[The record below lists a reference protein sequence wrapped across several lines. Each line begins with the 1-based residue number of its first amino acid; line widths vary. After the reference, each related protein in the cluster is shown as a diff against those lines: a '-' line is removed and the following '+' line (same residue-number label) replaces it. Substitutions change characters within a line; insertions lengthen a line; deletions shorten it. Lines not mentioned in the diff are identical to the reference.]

1 MKNRT
6 LKRKN
11 RKCFYRKGTK
21 LPPLSPPAFSAVKAG
36 RNCCLLKNVD
46 KFMEKGYFLF
56 RRRNKR
62 PRAVPWGVFIILQT
76 ILYEGTKQK
85 CLFLLGFLYL
95 RSCTQRAQNCR
106 TCSVSPT
113 MCCEGTAAG
122 CPYRPPVQTCR
133 QWFRQKRCR
142 QPVFFDS
149 EFGFQKDGVKFPR
162 HTGKAVPGS
171 GPW

>member
-1 MKNRT
+1 MFLLEGNKIASFVPSSFFRGKT
-6 LKRKN
+6 
-11 RKCFYRKGTK
+11 
-21 LPPLSPPAFSAVKAG
+21 G

-46 KFMEKGYFLF
+46 KFMGKGYLLF

-62 PRAVPWGVFIILQT
+62 PRVVPWGVFIILQT

-85 CLFLLGFLYL
+85 CLFPLGFLYL

-142 QPVFFDS
+142 QPVFFGY
-149 EFGFQKDGVKFPR
+149 EFGFQKGWAKFPG

-171 GPW
+171 DPW